1 MSELK
6 TPYDRIG
13 GAHAV
18 RTLVDRFYALMD
30 ELPEAKTIRDMHPSV
45 LHSSREKL
53 FEFLSGW
60 LGGPQLFVERRGHPR
75 LRMRHMHFAIDNA
88 ASDAWM
94 ACMVKAL
101 DECVQDALLKEHL
114 RGAFQRMAHH
124 LRNAGEFER
133 PEDP

>member
-18 RTLVDRFYALMD
+18 RSLVDRFYTLMA
-30 ELPEAKTIRDMHPSV
+30 ELPEAKSIRDMHPTV
-45 LHSSREKL
+45 LNSSREKL

-60 LGGPQLFVERRGHPR
+60 LGGPPLYVERRGHPR
-75 LRMRHMHFAIDNA
+75 LRMRHMPFAIDNA

-94 ACMVKAL
+94 LCMVKAL

-124 LRNAGEFER
+124 LRNTGEFER
-133 PEDP
+133 PEDT